1 MSTMLEGAFFCDSP
15 VPNKWKGGTWNS
27 AVPRKEHW
35 PDFPAERAAP
45 LPATLQAL
53 QILTK
58 TLFCCSPFAECEST
72 QGMFGGAQW
81 VEYVPEHWIPRVNQ
95 DHPGP
100 FQILSRSLSPMR
112 FW

>member
-1 MSTMLEGAFFCDSP
+1 MSTMLEGAFFCDSL
-15 VPNKWKGGTWNS
+15 VPKKWKGGTWNS

-58 TLFCCSPFAECEST
+58 TLFCSPFAECEST
-72 QGMFGGAQW
+72 QGMFGGAQ
-81 VEYVPEHWIPRVNQ
+81 VEYVPERIPRVNQ

-100 FQILSRSLSPMR
+100 FQIR